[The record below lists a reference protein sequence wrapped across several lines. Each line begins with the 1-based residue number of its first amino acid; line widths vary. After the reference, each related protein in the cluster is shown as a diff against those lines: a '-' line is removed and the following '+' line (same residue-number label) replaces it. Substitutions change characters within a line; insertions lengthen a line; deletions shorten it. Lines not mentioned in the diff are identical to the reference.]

1 MYVYHLSGEGEIGVC
16 TCTTSLVRERL
27 VYVRVPPLWWEGG
40 GGEIGVRTC
49 TTSLVGGEIGV
60 CTCTTSLVGG
70 EIGVCTCT
78 TSLVGGGGGRLVYV
92 HVLPLW

>member
-1 MYVYHLSGEGEIGVC
+1 MYVYHLSGEGEIGV
-16 TCTTSLVRERL
+16 RM
-27 VYVRVPPLWWEGG
+27 
-40 GGEIGVRTC
+40 C

-78 TSLVGGGGGRLVYV
+78 TSLVRERLVYV
-92 HVLPLW
+92 RVPPLW